1 MKSFLHLSVL
11 ILMAVLFVCMPA
23 MSFAQSAKPKILII
37 HSYSQGFP
45 WTQFQMTGMQN
56 TFEKAYPDL
65 EVPVEY
71 LDWKNYPEEENLRQ
85 FKKQLRYK
93 YGQTTW
99 DVIITTDNT
108 ALDLIL
114 ELRQELFPGA
124 FVVFSGINDYR
135 PSAFQGQTRLTG
147 VIEAVDYLRTIN
159 QMLKIHPKTKEIA
172 VILDSTEISKV
183 LLEEIKR
190 LFPRWQKQ
198 VSFKV
203 IHDLPMQQILTEVDG
218 LSKRSLILV
227 TNFTMDKT
235 KKKFTSREAISMISK
250 QSHVPVYG
258 LWEMQLG
265 YGIVGGWLLDGHLQ
279 GKIAAD
285 LALKALRGETPPIVT
300 ESASRLFMDYNQMKR
315 FKIPVRAATEETILI
330 NYPEPIFKKYRRHII
345 VAAVTM
351 LILFIMNIFLIIN
364 IRKRHIAE
372 KERDQ
377 LLVQEQKARIFAED
391 AIKARETFMALAAHE
406 FRTPLTVILFQLQL
420 LLKVNRGE
428 TKKKSTKED
437 VDEAIQ
443 RALIQGR
450 RIQKLVE
457 DFLYVVQSNSPT
469 SKRQLE
475 ETDMHEVVSKVTA
488 DLKSMLQNSG
498 SVLDVKLQGP
508 CKGLWERKKIERV
521 VTNLLSNAIKFGNG
535 RPIEVTVTAEEE
547 GVKLIVK
554 DHGIGILIEDKNK
567 IFEKFGR
574 AVSELH
580 FGGFGL
586 GLYVSQKIV
595 EDHHGQI
602 TVESGPGQG
611 TQFTVF
617 LPYSVA

>member
-1 MKSFLHLSVL
+1 
-11 ILMAVLFVCMPA
+11 MALT
-23 MSFAQSAKPKILII
+23 QLTKPKILII

-45 WTQFQMTGMQN
+45 WTQFQMAGMQD

-71 LDWKNYPEEENLRQ
+71 LDWKNYPEEKSLRQ

-93 YGQTTW
+93 YGQIKW
-99 DVIITTDNT
+99 DVIITTDNA

-114 ELRQELFPGA
+114 ELRPELFPGA
-124 FVVFSGINDYR
+124 YVVFAGINDYH
-135 PSAFQGQTRLTG
+135 PSAFAGQTRVTG
-147 VIEAVDYLRTIN
+147 VIEAVDYVRTIN

-172 VILDSTEISKV
+172 VILDSTEVSKS
-183 LLEEIKR
+183 LLEEITR
-190 LFPRWQKQ
+190 LFPRWQTQ
-198 VSFKV
+198 VRFKV
-203 IHDLPMQQILTEVDG
+203 MHDYPMPQILAEVDG
-218 LSKRSLILV
+218 LSKDSLILV

-285 LALKALRGETPPIVT
+285 LTIKALRGEHPPIVT

-315 FKIPVRAATEETILI
+315 FKIPPSAATEETILI

-345 VAAVTM
+345 VAIVTI
-351 LILFIMNIFLIIN
+351 LTLFILNIFLMIN
-364 IRKRHIAE
+364 IRKRHMAE

-377 LLVQEQKARIFAED
+377 LLVQEKKARLFAED
-391 AIKARETFMALAAHE
+391 AIKARETFIAIAAHE

-428 TKKKSTKED
+428 TKKKSSKED
-437 VDEAIQ
+437 VDEALQ
-443 RALIQGR
+443 QALIQGR

-457 DFLYVVQSNSPT
+457 DFLYVAQPVSLMSN
-469 SKRQLE
+469 KKLE
-475 ETDMHEVVSKVTA
+475 ETDMHEVVSKVTT
-488 DLKSMLQNSG
+488 DLKSMLHNSG
-498 SVLDVKLQGP
+498 SVLDVKFYGP
-508 CKGLWERKKIERV
+508 CKGQWERKKIERV
-521 VTNLLSNAIKFGNG
+521 VNNLLSNAIKFGNA
-535 RPIEVTVTAEEE
+535 RPIEVIASSEEE

-554 DHGIGILIEDKNK
+554 DQGIGISLEDKDK
-567 IFEKFGR
+567 IFQKFGR
-574 AVSELH
+574 AVSEFN

-602 TVESGPGQG
+602 SVESEPGQG

-617 LPYSVA
+617 LPYSVTK